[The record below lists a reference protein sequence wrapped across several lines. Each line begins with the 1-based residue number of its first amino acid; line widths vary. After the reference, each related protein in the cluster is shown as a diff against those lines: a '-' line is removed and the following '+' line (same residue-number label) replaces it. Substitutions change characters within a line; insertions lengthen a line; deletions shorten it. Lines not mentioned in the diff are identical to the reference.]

1 MSLLDKLIVN
11 LRIISK
17 IQENGKISTMTPGQ
31 ITLEDESLMAS
42 LWRTL
47 LGDSREKTVIFLTQ
61 LMNDISEI
69 SDSIL
74 SSKYILT
81 YDPANI
87 YQVNIRN
94 KHVDQ
99 LINLSRQLQN
109 SKKGFVNLHSTYK
122 SDASIASKLEEIM
135 DKIDA
140 QIITIERSLTML
152 KEQDIQLNKDVNT
165 GEGNG
170 SGSRNLF

>member
-17 IQENGKISTMTPGQ
+17 IQENGKISTITPGQ
-31 ITLEDESLMAS
+31 ISLEDESILVS

-47 LGDSREKTVIFLTQ
+47 LGDSREKTIGFLTQ

-69 SDSIL
+69 SESIL
-74 SSKYILT
+74 LSKYIIA
-81 YDPANI
+81 YDHTNM
-87 YQVNIRN
+87 YQVNERN
-94 KHVDQ
+94 KRVDQ

-109 SKKGFVNLHSTYK
+109 SKKGFVNLHCTYK
-122 SDASIASKLEEIM
+122 TDANIASKLEEIM
-135 DKIDA
+135 DKIES

-152 KEQDIQLNKDVNT
+152 KEHDAQIGKEHSTTSSSTRSLY
-165 GEGNG
+165 
-170 SGSRNLF
+170 